1 MGKLVPPLNS
11 ISLVLSLLAAIS
23 MRQTLVPYDC
33 NEGVEG
39 QQASESKA
47 AVPRAPSSIGS
58 LRDLYGV
65 VYC

>member
-1 MGKLVPPLNS
+1 VIMGKLVPPLNS

-33 NEGVEG
+33 NEGLEG

-47 AVPRAPSSIGS
+47 AVPPRAEQHRIAS
-58 LRDLYGV
+58 
-65 VYC
+65 